1 MEKSRSNAAVLAAGF
16 AGMAFFGMAFVI
28 LGTVLPSLTER
39 FSLSTANASTVAS
52 LLPFGI
58 MLGSLV
64 FGPIIDRYGYKM
76 LIIAS
81 TLLTVL
87 GMEMLAFAE
96 SVSMVRLAIFVIGFG
111 GGVLNGLSNALVSD
125 ASTDKTRP
133 SNLSILGIFYT
144 VGAITIPLIYAWLS
158 KSYSYVPIVAGAG
171 VIMTLSALAYLFVSF
186 PEGKFKEGG
195 PAVKIGKLIKEPT
208 LLLLSFILFFQS
220 GVEGISSS
228 WTPNFLE
235 QIKEFSKENALY
247 ALSFVVFGIGAGRV
261 LLSLLLRFIHRRIIL
276 YISMVI
282 AAIGAFILG
291 GAESSGTAITG
302 TFLIGLGLAS
312 TFPVVI
318 GEIGE
323 KYKAVSG
330 TALSIALS
338 IALLGNTI
346 INLLVGALE
355 LKALPGMIAFCAFA
369 VIIIYFINTKYSK
382 SKN

>member
-1 MEKSRSNAAVLAAGF
+1 MKNSRSKAAVLAAGF

-39 FSLSTANASTVAS
+39 FSLSTVNASTVAS

-64 FGPIIDRYGYKM
+64 FGPIIDRYGYKI

-87 GMEMLAFAE
+87 GLEILAFAD
-96 SVSMVRLAIFVIGFG
+96 SVSVVRLSIFIIGFG
-111 GGVLNGLSNALVSD
+111 GGILNGLSNALVSD
-125 ASTDKTRP
+125 ASTDKNRG
-133 SNLSILGIFYT
+133 SNLSILGIFFT
-144 VGAITIPLIYAWLS
+144 LGAITIPLIYAWLS

-171 VIMTLSALAYLFVSF
+171 LIMALFSMVYVTIHF
-186 PEGKFKEGG
+186 PKGKFKEGA
-195 PAVKIGKLIKEPT
+195 PTVKIGKLIMEPT

-235 QIKEFSKENALY
+235 QIKEFTKENALY
-247 ALSFVVFGIGAGRV
+247 ALSFVVFGMGIGRI
-261 LLSLLLRFIHRRIIL
+261 LLSLLLRVVNSRIIL
-276 YISMVI
+276 YVSMVI
-282 AAIGAFILG
+282 AAVGAFILA
-291 GAESSGTAITG
+291 GAESSSSAITG
-302 TFLIGLGLAS
+302 TFLIGMGLAS

-346 INLLVGALE
+346 INLLVGVLG

-369 VIIIYFINTKYSK
+369 VIIIYFINTKFSK
-382 SKN
+382 IKI

>member
-1 MEKSRSNAAVLAAGF
+1 MEKSRSNGAVLAAGF
-16 AGMAFFGMAFVI
+16 SGMAFFGMAFVI
-28 LGTVLPSLTER
+28 LGTVLPSLTEK

-58 MLGSLV
+58 MFGSLI
-64 FGPIIDRYGYKM
+64 FGPIIDRYGYKL

-96 SVSMVRLAIFVIGFG
+96 SVSMIRFAIFVIGFG

-133 SNLSILGIFYT
+133 SNLSVLGIFYT

-158 KSYSYVPIVAGAG
+158 KSYSYVPIVSGAG
-171 VIMTLSALAYLFVSF
+171 VIMTLSALAYLFIKF
-186 PEGKFKEGG
+186 PSGKFKEGA
-195 PAVKIGKLIKEPT
+195 PSVKILQLIKEPA

-228 WTPNFLE
+228 WTPNYLE
-235 QIKEFSKENALY
+235 QVKEFTKENALY
-247 ALSFVVFGIGAGRV
+247 ALSFVVFGLGTGRV
-261 LLSLLLRFIHRRIIL
+261 LLSLLLRFVPRQIIL
-276 YISMVI
+276 YISMLM
-282 AAIGAFILG
+282 AAAGALILG
-291 GAESSGTAITG
+291 SAETSGVAIAG
-302 TFLIGLGLAS
+302 TFLIGMGLAS

-323 KYKAVSG
+323 RYKAVSG

-338 IALLGNTI
+338 IALLGNTL
-346 INLLVGALE
+346 INLLVGALK
-355 LKALPGMIAFCAFA
+355 LKALPGMIAFCAIA
-369 VIIIYFINTKYSK
+369 VILIYFFNSQYSK
-382 SKN
+382 TKN

>member
-1 MEKSRSNAAVLAAGF
+1 MEKSRSNGAVLAAGF
-16 AGMAFFGMAFVI
+16 SGMAFFGMAFVI
-28 LGTVLPSLTER
+28 LGTVLPSLTEK

-58 MLGSLV
+58 MFGSLI
-64 FGPIIDRYGYKM
+64 FGPIIDRYGYKL

-96 SVSMVRLAIFVIGFG
+96 SVSMIRFAIFVIGFG

-133 SNLSILGIFYT
+133 SNLSVLGIFYT

-158 KSYSYVPIVAGAG
+158 KSYSYVPIVSGAG
-171 VIMTLSALAYLFVSF
+171 VIMTLSALAYLFIKF
-186 PEGKFKEGG
+186 PSGKFKEGA
-195 PAVKIGKLIKEPT
+195 PSVKILQLIKEPA

-228 WTPNFLE
+228 WTPNYLE
-235 QIKEFSKENALY
+235 QVKEFTKENALY
-247 ALSFVVFGIGAGRV
+247 ALSFVVFGLGTGRV
-261 LLSLLLRFIHRRIIL
+261 LLSLLLRFVPRQIIL
-276 YISMVI
+276 YVSMI
-282 AAIGAFILG
+282 MAAAGALILG
-291 GAESSGTAITG
+291 SAETSGMAITG
-302 TFLIGLGLAS
+302 TFLIGMGLAS

-318 GEIGE
+318 GELGE
-323 KYKAVSG
+323 RYKAVSG

-338 IALLGNTI
+338 IALLGNTL
-346 INLLVGALE
+346 INLLVGALK
-355 LKALPGMIAFCAFA
+355 LKALPGMIAFCAIA
-369 VIIIYFINTKYSK
+369 VILIYFFNSQYSK
-382 SKN
+382 TKN

>member
-1 MEKSRSNAAVLAAGF
+1 MKNSRSKAAVLAAGF

-39 FSLSTANASTVAS
+39 FSLSTVNASTVAS

-64 FGPIIDRYGYKM
+64 FGPIIDRYGYKI

-87 GMEMLAFAE
+87 GLEILAFAD
-96 SVSMVRLAIFVIGFG
+96 SVSVVRLSIFIIGFG
-111 GGVLNGLSNALVSD
+111 GGILNGLSNALVSD
-125 ASTDKTRP
+125 ASTDKNRG
-133 SNLSILGIFYT
+133 SNLSILGIFFT
-144 VGAITIPLIYAWLS
+144 LGAITIPLIYAWLS

-171 VIMTLSALAYLFVSF
+171 LIMALFSMVYVAIHF
-186 PEGKFKEGG
+186 PKGKFKEGA
-195 PAVKIGKLIKEPT
+195 PTVKIGKLIMEPT

-235 QIKEFSKENALY
+235 QIKEFTKENALY
-247 ALSFVVFGIGAGRV
+247 ALSFVVFGMGIGRI
-261 LLSLLLRFIHRRIIL
+261 LLSLLLRVVNSRIIL
-276 YISMVI
+276 YVSMAI
-282 AAIGAFILG
+282 AAVGAFILA
-291 GAESSGTAITG
+291 GAESSSSAITG
-302 TFLIGLGLAS
+302 TFLIGMGLAS

-346 INLLVGALE
+346 INLLVGVLG
-355 LKALPGMIAFCAFA
+355 LKALPAMIAFCAFA
-369 VIIIYFINTKYSK
+369 VIIIYFINTKFSK
-382 SKN
+382 IKI

>member
-1 MEKSRSNAAVLAAGF
+1 MEKSRSNGAVLAAGF
-16 AGMAFFGMAFVI
+16 SGMAFFGMAFVI

-39 FSLSTANASTVAS
+39 FGLTTANASTVAS

-58 MLGSLV
+58 MFGSLI

-81 TLLTVL
+81 TLFTVL
-87 GMEMLAFAE
+87 GMELLAFAE
-96 SVSMVRLAIFVIGFG
+96 SVSIVRLAIFIIGFG

-125 ASTDKTRP
+125 ASTDKSRP

-158 KSYSYVPIVAGAG
+158 KSYTYVPIVSGAG
-171 VIMTLSALAYLFVSF
+171 VIMTVSAIVYLFITF
-186 PEGKFKEGG
+186 PEGKFKEG
-195 PAVKIGKLIKEPT
+195 AESVSILKLIKEPT

-228 WTPNFLE
+228 WTPNYLE
-235 QIKEFSKENALY
+235 QVKEFTKENALY
-247 ALSFVVFGIGAGRV
+247 ALSFVVFGLGTGRV
-261 LLSLLLRFIHRRIIL
+261 LLSLILRFVHRRIIL
-276 YISMVI
+276 YISMML
-282 AAIGAFILG
+282 AFAGALILG
-291 GAESSGTAITG
+291 NADSSGIAITG
-302 TFLIGLGLAS
+302 TFLIGMGLAS
-312 TFPVVI
+312 TFPVII
-318 GEIGE
+318 GELGE

-338 IALLGNTI
+338 IALLGNTL

-355 LKALPGMIAFCAFA
+355 LKALPYMIAFCAVA
-369 VIIIYFINTKYSK
+369 VILIYFFNTQYSK
-382 SKN
+382 NKN

>member
-1 MEKSRSNAAVLAAGF
+1 MEKSRSNGAVLAAGF
-16 AGMAFFGMAFVI
+16 SGMAFFGMAFVI

-39 FSLSTANASTVAS
+39 FGLTTANASTVAS

-58 MLGSLV
+58 MFGSLI

-81 TLLTVL
+81 TLFTVL
-87 GMEMLAFAE
+87 GMELLAFAE
-96 SVSMVRLAIFVIGFG
+96 SVSIVRLAIFIIGFG

-125 ASTDKTRP
+125 ASTDKSRP

-158 KSYSYVPIVAGAG
+158 KSYTYVPIVSGAG
-171 VIMTLSALAYLFVSF
+171 VIMTVSAIVYLFITF
-186 PEGKFKEGG
+186 PEGKFKEG
-195 PAVKIGKLIKEPT
+195 AESVSILKLIKEPT

-228 WTPNFLE
+228 WTPNYLE
-235 QIKEFSKENALY
+235 QVKEFTKENALY
-247 ALSFVVFGIGAGRV
+247 ALSFVVFGLGTGRV
-261 LLSLLLRFIHRRIIL
+261 LLSLLLRFVHRRIIL
-276 YISMVI
+276 YISMML
-282 AAIGAFILG
+282 AFAGALILG
-291 GAESSGTAITG
+291 NADSSGIAITG
-302 TFLIGLGLAS
+302 TFLIGMGLAS
-312 TFPVVI
+312 TFPVII
-318 GEIGE
+318 GELGE

-338 IALLGNTI
+338 IALLGNTL

-355 LKALPGMIAFCAFA
+355 LKALPYMIAFCAVA
-369 VIIIYFINTKYSK
+369 VILIYFFNTQYSK
-382 SKN
+382 NKN

>member
-16 AGMAFFGMAFVI
+16 SGMAFFGMAFVI
-28 LGTVLPSLTER
+28 LGTVLPSLTEK

-58 MLGSLV
+58 MFGSLI
-64 FGPIIDRYGYKM
+64 FGPIIDRYGYKL

-96 SVSMVRLAIFVIGFG
+96 SVSMIRFAIFVIGFG

-133 SNLSILGIFYT
+133 SNLSVLGIFYT

-158 KSYSYVPIVAGAG
+158 KSYSYVPIVSGAG
-171 VIMTLSALAYLFVSF
+171 VIMTLSALAYLFIKF
-186 PEGKFKEGG
+186 PSGKFKEGA
-195 PAVKIGKLIKEPT
+195 PSVKILQLIKEPT

-220 GVEGISSS
+220 GVEGITSS
-228 WTPNFLE
+228 WTPNYLE
-235 QIKEFSKENALY
+235 QVKEFTKENALY
-247 ALSFVVFGIGAGRV
+247 ALSFVVFGLGTGRV
-261 LLSLLLRFIHRRIIL
+261 LLSLLLRFVPRQIIL
-276 YISMVI
+276 YISMLM
-282 AAIGAFILG
+282 AAAGALILG
-291 GAESSGTAITG
+291 SAETSGVAIAG
-302 TFLIGLGLAS
+302 TFLIGMGLAS

-323 KYKAVSG
+323 RYKAVSG

-338 IALLGNTI
+338 IALLGNTL
-346 INLLVGALE
+346 INLLVGALK
-355 LKALPGMIAFCAFA
+355 LKALPGMIAFCAIA
-369 VIIIYFINTKYSK
+369 VILIYFFNSQYSK
-382 SKN
+382 TKN

>member
-16 AGMAFFGMAFVI
+16 SGMAFFGMAFVI
-28 LGTVLPSLTER
+28 LGTVLPSLTEK

-58 MLGSLV
+58 MFGSLI
-64 FGPIIDRYGYKM
+64 FGPIIDRYGYKL

-96 SVSMVRLAIFVIGFG
+96 SVSMIRFAIFVIGFG

-133 SNLSILGIFYT
+133 SNLSVLGIFYT

-158 KSYSYVPIVAGAG
+158 KSYSYVPIVSGAG
-171 VIMTLSALAYLFVSF
+171 VIMTLSALAYLFIKF
-186 PEGKFKEGG
+186 PSGKFKEGA
-195 PAVKIGKLIKEPT
+195 PSVKILQLIKEPA

-228 WTPNFLE
+228 WTPNYLE
-235 QIKEFSKENALY
+235 QVKEFTKENALY
-247 ALSFVVFGIGAGRV
+247 ALSFVVFGLGTGRV
-261 LLSLLLRFIHRRIIL
+261 LLSLLLRFVPRQIIL
-276 YISMVI
+276 YVSMI
-282 AAIGAFILG
+282 MAAAGALILG
-291 GAESSGTAITG
+291 SAETSGMAITG
-302 TFLIGLGLAS
+302 TFLIGMGLAS

-318 GEIGE
+318 GELGE
-323 KYKAVSG
+323 RYKAVSG

-338 IALLGNTI
+338 IALLGNTL
-346 INLLVGALE
+346 INLLVGALK
-355 LKALPGMIAFCAFA
+355 LKALPGMIAFCAIA
-369 VIIIYFINTKYSK
+369 VILIYFFNSQYSK
-382 SKN
+382 TKN